1 MDKFEDLLREYES
14 DDIKIY
20 DEDIK
25 RVTKKTNEALKK
37 EDDDLKVKMFV
48 IDIVKSMTDNDIK
61 ISEISDMFFYDEFWN
76 ERLKEIE
83 KIRDISTLKI
93 KKDTILLVDFIKE
106 RHDNIVKKGLDY
118 ISPAKDIKEAFKNY
132 L

>member
-25 RVTKKTNEALKK
+25 RVTKKTNEVLKK

-93 KKDTILLVDFIKE
+93 KKDTILLIDFIKE

>member
-25 RVTKKTNEALKK
+25 RVTKKTNEVLKK

-61 ISEISDMFFYDEFWN
+61 IAEISDMFFYDEFWN

-83 KIRDISTLKI
+83 KIRDIRTLKI

-118 ISPAKDIKEAFKNY
+118 ISPAKDIKEAFNNY